1 MTLTAEGSSSMRSA
15 STMVG
20 GRRFAS
26 WARTEEVTE
35 EETTRAKEAD
45 WSGFRDDFIKWLC
58 VNLADSGNRAA
69 RVNPKPIKSLGG
81 KNHRQGAGF
90 AGLGRVGITGFSD
103 VSSNPGEESVDGCRF
118 GRFGMVEDFEREWDF
133 DQVGCRKGKVG

>member
-1 MTLTAEGSSSMRSA
+1 L
-15 STMVG
+15 
-20 GRRFAS
+20 
-26 WARTEEVTE
+26 
-35 EETTRAKEAD
+35 
-45 WSGFRDDFIKWLC
+45 LC

-90 AGLGRVGITGFSD
+90 AGLGGVGITGFSD

-118 GRFGMVEDFEREWDF
+118 GRFGMVEDFERGWDF
-133 DQVGCRKGKVG
+133 DQVGCREGKVG